1 MSTAVPKTVAMGEDG
16 GLTTLFGRRPR
27 LLVVDDQPA
36 NVQVLYRLFSPDHQ
50 VLMAT
55 GGEQALK
62 VCAEQQPDLVLLD
75 VVMPGMD
82 GYQVCALL
90 RSDPLTRDIPV
101 IFVTGER
108 DDEAE
113 TRGLDVGAVDFIFK
127 PVNPRIVRARVRT
140 HLTLK
145 AQSDLL
151 RQWVYIDGLT
161 RIANR
166 RYFEERAAAEWARAV
181 RQGFPLSALMIDVDH
196 FKAYNDHHGHQA
208 GDECLQRVAAEMKAV
223 LKRPT
228 DLLARYGGEEF
239 VCLLPDTDLEG
250 ALGVAR
256 HCRDALQSAAITHG
270 APPGGPYVTV
280 SIGACTKPA
289 DVVGSV
295 SALLREA
302 DAQLYVAKSR
312 GRDQACG
319 AELDG
324 A

>member
-1 MSTAVPKTVAMGEDG
+1 MNATNAGYA
-16 GLTTLFGRRPR
+16 GLGAHDALNQLFRRRPR

-36 NVQVLYRLFSPDHQ
+36 NVQVLYRLFSADHQ

-90 RSDPLTRDIPV
+90 RADPLTLDIPV
-101 IFVTGER
+101 IFVTGES
-108 DDEAE
+108 DEEAE
-113 TRGLDVGAVDFIFK
+113 TRGLEVGAVDFITK
-127 PVNPRIVRARVRT
+127 PVNPHIVRARVRT

-151 RQWVYIDGLT
+151 REWVYIDGLT

-166 RYFEERAAAEWARAV
+166 RFFDERMTAEWARAA
-181 RQGFPLSALMIDVDH
+181 RQGTPLSVLLIDVDY
-196 FKAYNDHHGHQA
+196 FKAYNDHHGHLA
-208 GDECLQRVAAEMKAV
+208 GDECLRRVASELRAV
-223 LKRPT
+223 LKRQT

-239 VCLLPDTDLEG
+239 VCLLPDTDLDG
-250 ALGVAR
+250 ALRVAGQMR
-256 HCRDALQSAAITHG
+256 EALHHVAIAHG
-270 APPGGPYVTV
+270 AAPGGPWLTV

-289 DVVGSV
+289 HVVASV
-295 SALLREA
+295 SALLRTA
-302 DAQLYVAKSR
+302 DAQLYEAKSR
-312 GRDQACG
+312 GRDQASG
-319 AELDG
+319 VAYDG
-324 A
+324 P

>member
-1 MSTAVPKTVAMGEDG
+1 MKLPVAATVPESVSA
-16 GLTTLFGRRPR
+16 LFGRRPR

-36 NVQVLYRLFSPDHQ
+36 NVQVLYRLFAADHQ
-50 VLMAT
+50 VFMAT
-55 GGEQALK
+55 SGEQALK
-62 VCAEQQPDLVLLD
+62 VCAEREPDLVLLD

-90 RSDPLTRDIPV
+90 RADPVTRNIPV
-101 IFVTGER
+101 IFVTGEQ
-108 DDEAE
+108 DEEAE
-113 TRGLDVGAVDFIFK
+113 TRALDVGAVDFITK
-127 PVNPRIVRARVRT
+127 PVNPRVVKARVRT
-140 HLTLK
+140 HLQLK

-151 RQWVYIDGLT
+151 REWVYLDGLT

-181 RQGFPLSALMIDVDH
+181 RQGLPLSALMIDVDH
-196 FKAYNDHHGHQA
+196 FKAFNDTHGHPA
-208 GDECLQRVAAEMKAV
+208 GDEALQRVAAELKSV

-250 ALGVAR
+250 ALALADQMRTHLHGVAIP
-256 HCRDALQSAAITHG
+256 HA
-270 APPGGPYVTV
+270 APPGGPLLTV
-280 SIGACTKPA
+280 SIGACVKPP

-295 SALLREA
+295 TALLREA

-319 AELDG
+319 SVLDG

>member
-1 MSTAVPKTVAMGEDG
+1 VPSSAKILVADDSATERKIARETLETAGYEVIQAVDG
-16 GLTTLFGRRPR
+16 
-27 LLVVDDQPA
+27 Q
-36 NVQVLYRLFSPDHQ
+36 H
-50 VLMAT
+50 
-55 GGEQALK
+55 ALEMF
-62 VCAEQQPDLVLLD
+62 ARERPDLVLLD

-90 RSDPLTRDIPV
+90 RADPVTRNIPV
-101 IFVTGER
+101 IFVTGEQ
-108 DDEAE
+108 DEEAE
-113 TRGLDVGAVDFIFK
+113 TRALDVGAVDFITK
-127 PVNPRIVRARVRT
+127 PVNPRVVKARVRT
-140 HLTLK
+140 HLQLK

-151 RQWVYIDGLT
+151 REWVYLDGLT

-181 RQGFPLSALMIDVDH
+181 RQGLPLSALMIDVDH
-196 FKAYNDHHGHQA
+196 FKAFNDTHGHPA
-208 GDECLQRVAAEMKAV
+208 GDEALQRVAAELKSV

-250 ALGVAR
+250 ALALADQMRTHLHGVAIP
-256 HCRDALQSAAITHG
+256 HA
-270 APPGGPYVTV
+270 APPGGPLLTV
-280 SIGACTKPA
+280 SIGACVKPP

-295 SALLREA
+295 TALLREA

-319 AELDG
+319 SVLDG